1 MKFIE
6 ENDGPIFDFCY
17 IDGAHDWYNDGFAF
31 LLVDKLLK
39 PGGMIIFDD
48 YNWSFGSSPSMQ
60 ESPKVLAMSDE
71 EREVPHIKKVFEV
84 LVKTHPDYHNFRISE
99 DGLWAIAE
107 KKDVNSLKKK
117 DKTSFLKK
125 HFKL

>member
-17 IDGAHDWYNDGFAF
+17 IDGTHDWYNDGFAF

-71 EREVPHIKKVFEV
+71 ERGSSYKK
-84 LVKTHPDYHNFRISE
+84 
-99 DGLWAIAE
+99 
-107 KKDVNSLKKK
+107 
-117 DKTSFLKK
+117 SF
-125 HFKL
+125 